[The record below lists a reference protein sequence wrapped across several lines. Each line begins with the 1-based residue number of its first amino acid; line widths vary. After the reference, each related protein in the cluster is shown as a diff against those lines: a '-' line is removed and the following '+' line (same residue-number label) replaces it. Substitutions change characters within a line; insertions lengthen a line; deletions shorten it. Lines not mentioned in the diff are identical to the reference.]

1 MKYRNL
7 LIILLIWIIGF
18 LVYNIFLKN
27 ALTEFNPKLYT
38 SELNNS
44 EIFLHIFI
52 NNSFVIAILYFGLLS
67 AGVSVILVNFINS
80 INIYQ
85 MLFSLINKKLY
96 IITILTLPHT
106 ILELIAI
113 VIASNIGLNG
123 IWLFKAYLNTNT
135 FEIPKNKVLKNYTLS
150 EILILV
156 AAFLEV
162 WSLNYIN
169 HNFAS

>member
-1 MKYRNL
+1 
-7 LIILLIWIIGF
+7 
-18 LVYNIFLKN
+18 
-27 ALTEFNPKLYT
+27 
-38 SELNNS
+38 
-44 EIFLHIFI
+44 
-52 NNSFVIAILYFGLLS
+52 
-67 AGVSVILVNFINS
+67 
-80 INIYQ
+80 
-85 MLFSLINKKLY
+85 
-96 IITILTLPHT
+96 
-106 ILELIAI
+106 